1 VCVCPR
7 FIGSVAGLS
16 LLKPLL
22 LLLWGF
28 RRYLRRKARVF
39 LSGNRWCPD
48 RIFGAGGALGYKLV
62 IVHCGLLDRETV
74 ELITKHADTG
84 FISIKTILYTHCPL
98 YRNTAVAASSFTSS
112 RSS

>member
-1 VCVCPR
+1 MYMY
-7 FIGSVAGLS
+7 STVAGLS

-48 RIFGAGGALGYKLV
+48 GIFGAGGALGYKQAGDCVLW
-62 IVHCGLLDRETV
+62 
-74 ELITKHADTG
+74 
-84 FISIKTILYTHCPL
+84 SP
-98 YRNTAVAASSFTSS
+98 
-112 RSS
+112 